1 MDAALKGLLH
11 CEILRPM
18 LETHAFQ
25 ALKCQG
31 GTSHG
36 LCYRG
41 ERHSGDFLIYSISGG
56 PLWDTHAHAYSDLT
70 LTMQSDG
77 NAVAYQ
83 WSQSLWAT
91 ASPSKEINYWPSNF
105 CSLGEFVYAF
115 LQDPTDGSAHG
126 GERPDTSSTNL
137 RQVQV
142 GDPIQSNP
150 LDTAKPGLASIA
162 TTSPVSRST

>member
-11 CEILRPM
+11 CETLQPM
-18 LETHAFQ
+18 LETDAFRT
-25 ALKCQG
+25 LEFQG

-41 ERHSGDFLIYSISGG
+41 ERHSGDFLVYSSSGG
-56 PLWDTHAHAYSDLT
+56 RLWDTHAHAHANTYSGLT
-70 LTMQSDG
+70 LTMQSDS
-77 NAVAYQ
+77 NTVAYQ
-83 WSQSLWAT
+83 WPQSLWTT
-91 ASPSKEINYWPSNF
+91 ASPSNEINCWPSNY

-126 GERPDTSSTNL
+126 GEHPDNSSTNL

-142 GDPIQSNP
+142 GARS
-150 LDTAKPGLASIA
+150 
-162 TTSPVSRST
+162 SPTRSTPLNRALLL